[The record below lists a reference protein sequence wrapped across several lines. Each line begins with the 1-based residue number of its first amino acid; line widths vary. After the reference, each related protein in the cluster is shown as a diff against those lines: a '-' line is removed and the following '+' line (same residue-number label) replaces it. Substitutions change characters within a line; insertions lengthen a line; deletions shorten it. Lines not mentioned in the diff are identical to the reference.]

1 MHRLAIGLLA
11 LLLAGG
17 ANAQS
22 LAEIEQAE
30 SAVVAVWERTPLAF
44 RRAMFVT
51 EADGFGVY
59 KERET
64 AQFKPGEPLLVYA
77 EPAGYAWKDNG
88 DGTFSFGFDV
98 DLLLK
103 TSKGKIV
110 AGQENFQQLV
120 LVSRAKNRE
129 FMLKLTLNV
138 TGAPADD
145 YVVEFRTRDAFSH
158 KSATISLPFT
168 IRAE

>member
-11 LLLAGG
+11 LLLAGS

-22 LAEIEQAE
+22 LTEIEQAE
-30 SAVVAVWERTPLAF
+30 AAVVAAWEKTPLAF
-44 RRAMFVT
+44 RRAVFAT
-51 EADGFGVY
+51 EANGFGVY

-77 EPAGYAWKDNG
+77 EPVGYAWKDNG
-88 DGTFSFGFDV
+88 NGTFSFGFDV

-103 TSKGKIV
+103 TSKGEIV
-110 AGQENFQQLV
+110 GGQENFQQLV
-120 LVSRAKNRE
+120 LVSSAKNRE
-129 FMLKLTLNV
+129 FMLTLTLNV

-145 YVVEFRTRDAFSH
+145 YVVEFRTRDAFGP
-158 KSATISLPFT
+158 KVATISLPFT
-168 IRAE
+168 ILAE